1 MESLWLVVARE
12 ELGVDLNALSRQIGA
27 PRFSFATPETMVAA
41 LSHNSRAVS
50 ARHSPV

>member
-12 ELGVDLNALSRQIGA
+12 ELDIDLNALSRQIGA

-41 LSHNSRAVS
+41 LSHDGRIVS
-50 ARHSPV
+50 SRHSPV